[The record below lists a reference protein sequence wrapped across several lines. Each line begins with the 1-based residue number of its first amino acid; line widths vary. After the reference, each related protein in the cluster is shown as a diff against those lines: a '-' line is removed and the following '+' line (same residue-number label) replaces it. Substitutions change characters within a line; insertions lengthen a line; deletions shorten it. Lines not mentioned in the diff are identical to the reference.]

1 MTMAKQTAN
10 EAYQRHQDDVGAL
23 LDLLGEEARRAAEH
37 AQQDGIDWAKTGD
50 LAHLRKGLLI
60 ALAQFAQQ
68 DEAFIVKHLD
78 EMREGRE

>member
-1 MTMAKQTAN
+1 MAKQTAN

-23 LDLLGEEARRAAEH
+23 LDLLGEEVGRAAEC
-37 AQQDGIDWAKTGD
+37 AKQDGIDWAKVGD